1 MFVKLSETSGEE
13 LGRLNKRDVGVLLL
27 LVGSLSVSRVVKGE
41 YIFPAH
47 CCGRVQH
54 GGNDSSVG
62 NKSVIFL
69 MNLEHKKGENLIT
82 TQWIKVNLKKKEKLK
97 HENMSTYR

>member
-27 LVGSLSVSRVVKGE
+27 LVGSLSVFESSKDGESTFSLRTVVVGS
-41 YIFPAH
+41 
-47 CCGRVQH
+47 QH

-62 NKSVIFL
+62 KQIGNIL
-69 MNLEHKKGENLIT
+69 
-82 TQWIKVNLKKKEKLK
+82 LKF
-97 HENMSTYR
+97 RA